1 MTSPLFIWLGAGRAR
16 RRHVAQSGQLL
27 DQAAKARL
35 PVPPGAIL
43 LDELLHVFLN
53 KGLLER
59 QGGRL
64 FVPDPE
70 LFHNTLFYSVRLPS
84 FNRPVLLRPAFDAD
98 PNAIP
103 AHGPIDFGDD
113 IATAAALSAIWS
125 SMDHAAVERADV
137 IVIEQMEATHAGTVL
152 TSDTADE
159 VTLALGD
166 VAGLP
171 PTLPRLSR
179 WSAPDTALP
188 PFSRRLQMLL
198 RGARRTFGPGT
209 WRIEWVDDG
218 QICYLIGATAKT
230 PPSEA

>member
-27 DQAAKARL
+27 DQAAKAGL

-43 LDELLHVFLN
+43 LDELLHVFLS
-53 KGLLER
+53 KGLLEH

-84 FNRPVLLRPAFDAD
+84 FNRPVLLRPAFD
-98 PNAIP
+98 NAIP
-103 AHGPIDFGDD
+103 VHGPIDFGDD
-113 IATAAALSAIWS
+113 IAAAAALSAIWS
-125 SMDHAAVERADV
+125 SMNHAAVERADV
-137 IVIEQMEATHAGTVL
+137 IVIEQVEATHAGTVL

-159 VTLALGD
+159 VTLTLGD
-166 VAGLP
+166 AARLP
-171 PTLPRLSR
+171 PNLPRLSR

-188 PFSRRLQMLL
+188 PFYRRLQMLL
-198 RGARRTFGPGT
+198 RGVRRTFGPGT
-209 WRIEWVDDG
+209 WQIEWVDDG
-218 QICYLIGATAKT
+218 QVCYLIGATAKI
-230 PPSEA
+230 PPSAA

>member
-1 MTSPLFIWLGAGRAR
+1 
-16 RRHVAQSGQLL
+16 
-27 DQAAKARL
+27 
-35 PVPPGAIL
+35 
-43 LDELLHVFLN
+43 
-53 KGLLER
+53 
-59 QGGRL
+59 
-64 FVPDPE
+64 
-70 LFHNTLFYSVRLPS
+70 
-84 FNRPVLLRPAFDAD
+84 
-98 PNAIP
+98 
-103 AHGPIDFGDD
+103 
-113 IATAAALSAIWS
+113 
-125 SMDHAAVERADV
+125 V